1 MVDRSTVFVTLALT
15 IKAKLNPY
23 NLVAAFVLFFFFFL
37 GFGKSYS
44 FVQS

>member
-23 NLVAAFVLFFFFFL
+23 NLVAAFVLVFFFL